1 MMKIQPLHPKVPWDH
16 PGTQVPGRSL
26 RCEAHMATPP
36 QQATT
41 GPVAPPSVPGLLS
54 ILVKAKLLTKEQVEK
69 VERAKKLQTGSDEE
83 IILRLGL
90 LSDVEIAQ
98 AVAGHAKLPFLKI
111 NPLDLDL
118 DVVTSALPARFA
130 RAHTMCPIS
139 KHENTITIAVVNPYN
154 TAPLRDLQQFGGL
167 EVKLVVSTRKDIEM
181 VNKGFYDLKT
191 SLKAAESQLTEGRV
205 SSIDITNQEFL
216 SGPAVEMDPTMQP
229 VVTALDSMLNHAFDQ
244 RASDIHLEPKRNIAL
259 VRLRIDGV
267 LHDVHVIPKIVYQ
280 AVVSRIK
287 MLSGLNIAE
296 KRRPQDG
303 RIKRTQGGK
312 EIEIRVSTMPTV
324 FGEKGVLRIFD
335 PDVLLQS
342 VEELGFSEKDL
353 PRFMPFLSHREGII
367 LVTGPTGSGKTTTLY
382 STLRHLSRPEVNVV
396 TIEDPVELIHDDFN
410 QVQIRPV
417 IDVTFANAIRTVLRQ
432 DPDIVMIGEIR
443 DGETA
448 MMAVQAA
455 LTGHLVFSTLHTN
468 DAPSAITRLLDLEV
482 PPFLIA
488 STLIGVVAQRLVR
501 VICPKCAEEY
511 SPPPEEAFALKVPH
525 EKIADYRFRRGVGC
539 IHCRQTGFWG
549 RSGIFEIM
557 PISSRIRKM
566 IVSRAES
573 PEIVRV
579 AREEEMRALRE
590 SAIEKLLKG
599 GTTVAEVV
607 RVTGQ

>member
-1 MMKIQPLHPKVPWDH
+1 
-16 PGTQVPGRSL
+16 
-26 RCEAHMATPP
+26 MATPSEQTSSTP
-36 QQATT
+36 AAS
-41 GPVAPPSVPGLLS
+41 PAVPGLLS
-54 ILVKAKLLTKEQVEK
+54 ILVKDKLLSQEQVDK
-69 VERAKKLQTGSDEE
+69 ITRAKKLQPGSDED
-83 IILRLGL
+83 IIIRMGV

-98 AVAGHAKLPFLKI
+98 AVARYAKLPFIKI

-118 DVVTSALPARFA
+118 DIVTSALPARFA
-130 RAHTMCPIS
+130 RKHCMCAIS
-139 KHENTITIAVVNPYN
+139 KHEASITIAVANPFN

-167 EVKLVVSTRKDIEM
+167 EVKLVVATRKDIEM
-181 VNKGFYDLKT
+181 VNKGFYDLKI
-191 SLKAAESQLTEGRV
+191 SLKAAETQLNEGRL

-216 SGPAVEMDPTMQP
+216 SGPSVEMDPTMQP
-229 VVTALDSMLNHAFDQ
+229 VVTALDSLLDHAFDQ
-244 RASDIHLEPKRNIAL
+244 RASDIHIEPKRNIAL

-303 RIKRTQGGK
+303 RVKRSQGGK

-324 FGEKGVLRIFD
+324 FGEKSVLRIFD

-353 PRFMPFLSHREGII
+353 PRFLPFLSRREGII

-382 STLRHLSRPEVNVV
+382 SVLRHLSRPEVNIV

-410 QVQIRPV
+410 QVQIKPL

-432 DPDIVMIGEIR
+432 DPDIVMVGEIR
-443 DGETA
+443 DTETA
-448 MMAVQAA
+448 EMAVQAA

-482 PPFLIA
+482 PSFLIA
-488 STLIGVVAQRLVR
+488 STVIGVLAQRLVR
-501 VICPKCAEEY
+501 VICPKCVEDY
-511 SPPPEEAFALKVPH
+511 SPQPEEADALNLQF
-525 EKIADYRFRRGVGC
+525 EKLSSYRFRRGKGC
-539 IHCRQTGFWG
+539 IHCRQTGYFG

-557 PISSRIRKM
+557 PISSAIRKL
-566 IVSRAES
+566 IVTRSES

-579 AREEEMRALRE
+579 ARQEEMRVLKEA
-590 SAIEKLLKG
+590 AVEKLLRG
-599 GTTVAEVV
+599 VTTVSEVV

>member
-1 MMKIQPLHPKVPWDH
+1 
-16 PGTQVPGRSL
+16 
-26 RCEAHMATPP
+26 MATPSQRP
-36 QQATT
+36 
-41 GPVAPPSVPGLLS
+41 GKGLEPSVAVPNLLS
-54 ILVKAKLLTKEQVEK
+54 ILVNENLLSKEQVERFN
-69 VERAKKLQTGSDEE
+69 RARKLQPGTDEE
-83 IILRLGL
+83 IIQRLGM

-98 AVAGHAKLPFLKI
+98 AVARHANLPFLKI

-130 RAHTMCPIS
+130 RKHTMCAIS
-139 KHENTITIAVVNPYN
+139 KHENTITIAVANPFN
-154 TAPLRDLQQFGGL
+154 TAPLRDLQQFAGL
-167 EVKLVVSTRKDIEM
+167 EVKLVVATRNDVEM

-191 SLKAAESQLTEGRV
+191 SLKAAETQLTEGRLH
-205 SSIDITNQEFL
+205 SIDVTNQEFL
-216 SGPAVEMDPTMQP
+216 SGPTVEMDPTMQP
-229 VVTALDSMLNHAFDQ
+229 VVTALDNLLNHAFDQ

-303 RIKRTQGGK
+303 RIKRSQAGK

-324 FGEKGVLRIFD
+324 FGEKAVLRIFD

-342 VEELGFSEKDL
+342 IEELGFSEREL

-382 STLRHLSRPEVNVV
+382 SVLRHLCRPEVNVV

-410 QVQIRPV
+410 QVQIKPQ
-417 IDVTFANAIRTVLRQ
+417 IGVTFANAIRTVLRQ
-432 DPDIVMIGEIR
+432 DPDIIMVGEIR
-443 DGETA
+443 DTETA
-448 MMAVQAA
+448 EMAVQAA

-488 STLIGVVAQRLVR
+488 STVIGVLAQRLVR
-501 VICPKCAEEY
+501 VICPKCSENYHPEQAE
-511 SPPPEEAFALKVPH
+511 AAALGMPF
-525 EKIADYRFRRGVGC
+525 EKLSAYRFRRGRGC
-539 IHCRQTGFWG
+539 IHCRQTGYFG
-549 RSGIFEIM
+549 RSGIFEVM
-557 PISSRIRKM
+557 PISSRIRKL

-573 PEIVRV
+573 PEIIRV
-579 AREEEMRALRE
+579 AREEDLRNLKE
-590 SAIEKLLKG
+590 AAIDKLVRG
-599 GTTVAEVV
+599 VTTVPEVV